1 MFINYTNHPSA
12 SWGEKQTNEA
22 KKYGEI
28 RDMLFL
34 NISPQMTIQ
43 ELMKLAKEHG
53 DNIIAGVEYEEN
65 SAVLCQGESVFTY
78 MLVNYLLSKKLG
90 AHRWQSGLRNLKVLS
105 AVSERKV
112 VEIVDGDVTQKK
124 SEFYFEGFREY
135 TNGRDVV
142 DTMNLQPSLYDE
154 KRNLSSKA
162 ENGDKIL
169 ITQLGKGGYLNTNYV
184 NKDGKLIASTG
195 YAFDAVVK
203 KTNPNKLLLIG
214 TKTSG
219 WSEVLEWYSLHLSEE
234 KKAEADRL
242 GKQIVDRKGE
252 NIDWKLVEEFIRK
265 EAHFEQVRIAI
276 VEPGSTQEEL
286 EEYPKRLLN
295 ALEDVV
301 DKKKNVEIIFDI
313 SNGFRSMPLYITMFV
328 RYAGMIS
335 RSEIKYSMYYGMFE
349 ARKGSST
356 PLVNL
361 STVSELTD
369 WVNAISEF
377 QSLGSVKGLCEC
389 LNREVGKQSDQE
401 MQKQIKYVIRQFEQF
416 DCAWNVNNLYYLE
429 TGIKQIS
436 TLDTKDLPVSETAK
450 LMLNSLRD
458 EFSRRFKKKE
468 KYNYSWLLIR
478 LSELFTEQGRYGVAA
493 KLLIQALSVAGIQIC
508 TV

>member
-28 RDMLFL
+28 VDMPFP
-34 NISPQMTIQ
+34 NISPQMTVQ
-43 ELMKLAKEHG
+43 ELTKLAKTES
-53 DNIIAGVEYEEN
+53 DKVVAAVESEKD
-65 SAVLCQGESVFTY
+65 SAVLCQGESVFNY
-78 MLVNYLLSKKLG
+78 MLVNSLLSKKLG
-90 AHRWQSGLRNLKVLS
+90 AHRWQNGLRNLKVLS

-124 SEFYFEGFREY
+124 SEFFFEGFREY
-135 TNGRDVV
+135 TNGRNVV
-142 DTMNLQPSLYDE
+142 DTTNLQPSLYE
-154 KRNLSSKA
+154 KKILNSKA

-184 NKDGKLIASTG
+184 NKDGKPIASTG

-203 KTNPNKLLLIG
+203 ETNPNKLLLIG

-242 GKQIVDRKGE
+242 GKQIVDQSGE
-252 NIDWKLVEEFIRK
+252 NIDWKQVEEFIRQ
-265 EAHFEQVRIAI
+265 EANFQQVRIAI
-276 VEPGSTQEEL
+276 VEPGSTQEQL

-295 ALEDVV
+295 AFKDVV
-301 DKKKNVEIIFDI
+301 DKKKNTEIIFDI

-328 RYAGMIS
+328 RYAGMIN

-349 ARKGSST
+349 ARKGSNT
-356 PLVNL
+356 PLVDL
-361 STVSELTD
+361 SAVSELTD

-377 QSLGSVKGLCEC
+377 QSLGSVKRLCEC
-389 LNREVGKQSDQE
+389 LNREAERQKDQNE
-401 MQKQIKYVIRQFEQF
+401 
-416 DCAWNVNNLYYLE
+416 
-429 TGIKQIS
+429 
-436 TLDTKDLPVSETAK
+436 
-450 LMLNSLRD
+450 
-458 EFSRRFKKKE
+458 
-468 KYNYSWLLIR
+468 
-478 LSELFTEQGRYGVAA
+478 
-493 KLLIQALSVAGIQIC
+493 
-508 TV
+508 